1 MLRMKSLLL
10 GVSMPREASRAN
22 QLESMN
28 DPLSRAVSRRSSAK
42 DTKPKGE
49 EKKTQ
54 RTFCRRA
61 MNDTRSAEGS
71 PNPNI
76 ADRTCTTVASASD
89 S

>member
-10 GVSMPREASRAN
+10 RVSMPREASRAN

-28 DPLSRAVSRRSSAK
+28 DPLSPAMSRRGSAK
-42 DTKPKGE
+42 DANHPKN
-49 EKKTQ
+49 KMQ
-54 RTFCRRA
+54 RTLCRRA
-61 MNDTRSAEGS
+61 TNDMRSAGGS

-76 ADRTCTTVASASD
+76 ADRTCTTVALASG